1 MDLDKKLEHLR
12 KSMDQ
17 SVFKNHASSVSD
29 KERLKNI
36 VLYFSTTNTRKDR
49 YYKFTMVSLT
59 LSVTCIFLLVM
70 SLYLTS
76 KIENL
81 EKKVSDV
88 VQADQDKKI
97 TLDFKI
103 KSGGGTYL
111 PDLNVSNYAEGMLGA
126 DKYTIYAGSTK
137 ESPETGLLYLVI
149 NRGEGYTTSI
159 RYNFGME
166 GPLKISSIKN
176 QELVLHVDDGYVI
189 YFDII
194 NRTVL
199 YGEERLGYL
208 LNR

>member
-1 MDLDKKLEHLR
+1 MELDKKLKHLH

-17 SVFKNHASSVSD
+17 SVFKNHASTVSD

-36 VLYFSTTNTRKDR
+36 VLYSSTTDTRKDR
-49 YYKFTMVSLT
+49 YYRFTMVSLT
-59 LSVTCIFLLVM
+59 LGVTCIFLLVM
-70 SLYLTS
+70 SLYLST

-88 VQADQDKKI
+88 VQADHDKKI
-97 TLDFKI
+97 MLDFKI

-111 PDLNVSNYAEGMLGA
+111 PDLNISNYAEGMVGS
-126 DKYTIYAGSTK
+126 DKYTIYAGSSK
-137 ESPETGLLYLVI
+137 EAHETGLLYLVI

-159 RYNFGME
+159 RYNFGMD
-166 GPLKISSIKN
+166 GPLKISSIKD

-189 YFDII
+189 YFDIL

-199 YGEERLGYL
+199 YGEERLGNL